1 MYICMYVRWLSTCSD
16 MFQLE
21 NEIFVNGLAFRK
33 RFHGDGNVS
42 CFAKGWKLRAGGCVE
57 CDSVFGSRPSRLVRA
72 LFRSITHLCQTGFHA
87 FVFRSKMVS
96 PRAGKFE

>member
-1 MYICMYVRWLSTCSD
+1 

-57 CDSVFGSRPSRLVRA
+57 CDSVFGSRPSRLVRVFFVSIDYA
-72 LFRSITHLCQTGFHA
+72 PLPDRISRFRLPLKGGFTA
-87 FVFRSKMVS
+87 S
-96 PRAGKFE
+96 GKI

>member
-33 RFHGDGNVS
+33 RFHGNGNVS
-42 CFAKGWKLRAGGCVE
+42 CLRKDGNYGRVDALNVIRFSSVE
-57 CDSVFGSRPSRLVRA
+57 TCSRLVSIDCAPLPDRISR
-72 LFRSITHLCQTGFHA
+72 FRLPLKGGFTA
-87 FVFRSKMVS
+87 S
-96 PRAGKFE
+96 GKI